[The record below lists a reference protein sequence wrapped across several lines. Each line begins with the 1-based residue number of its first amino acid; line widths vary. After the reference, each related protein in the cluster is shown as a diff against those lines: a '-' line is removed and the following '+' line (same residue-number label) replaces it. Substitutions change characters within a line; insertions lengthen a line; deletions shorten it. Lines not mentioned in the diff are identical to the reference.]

1 MYWAMVI
8 AGDYERP
15 KTPKGSP
22 KTSPKESKQASV
34 AKSKSRAT
42 ETCRLKILSLC
53 F

>member
-15 KTPKGSP
+15 KPKSSP
-22 KTSPKESKQASV
+22 KSSPKDSKQAHA
-34 AKSKSRAT
+34 AKPKSRAA
-42 ETCRLKILSLC
+42 EACRLKILSIC